1 MNEETKKEFRNL
13 LEEMYANIEKI
24 NSLLKGCNY
33 KISKNE
39 KSKIKAINRSIKEVD
54 KYCKFCGKFKN
65 ATMATICSCEIL
77 DTDYPDF

>member
-1 MNEETKKEFRNL
+1 MNKETRKELRDL
-13 LEEMYANIEKI
+13 LVEMNVNIGKI

-39 KSKIKAINRSIKEVD
+39 KSKAINRSIKEVD

-77 DTDYPDF
+77 DTDYSDF